1 LNNISHEVV
10 LLPNV
15 MNQPQPQLAQQ
26 FQELNERVAQLQQQN
41 EQILFQIGQLNQNF
55 AEMYVN
61 PVKLLR

>member
-1 LNNISHEVV
+1 
-10 LLPNV
+10 

-61 PVKLLR
+61 PVKLL